1 MKRYVALA
9 RVSSR
14 EQEREGFSLDVQADA
29 LERHA
34 ERQQGQIVQFYRVA
48 ETASKREE
56 RAAFKSLLVYVREH
70 ATELDGVLFYKVD
83 RAARNIFDYVELERL
98 EIDFGVPVI
107 YVAQPTENTPAGR
120 MQRRILANMAS
131 FYTEQQSVDVRE
143 GLARRAQSGLFVG
156 KAPYGYKNIRREGR
170 GLVEI
175 DAEHGPKVRRI
186 FDLYAN
192 HGHTLDSLVEKLLA
206 EGVEYIRSQPAFVR
220 SKVYTILRDRCYL
233 GEVFYRGRWYP
244 GRHTPLVD
252 RATFEKVQALL
263 GQKTYLAHDSTYGA
277 GMVRCGHCGGPIVVE
292 IKTKQTSTGPRE
304 YRYYRCGQYSKGD
317 HPRDRMREVDLD
329 GQMLALFAKMRIEDE
344 SVRGWIVD
352 VLRARGQDVQQQAS
366 QETAAITK
374 ELAQVRQQAERLLTL
389 RLMDEIT
396 PETFRSKSEELRAKE
411 SSLALRLEGQG
422 RQQAERHDVAVK
434 VFELSQSLGEKWVT
448 SDTLEKRQLLEIVCL
463 NLTLDGVTLVP
474 EMRKPFDL
482 VAEGL
487 LVSSSRGNRI

>member
-1 MKRYVALA
+1 MKRYVAWA

-14 EQEREGFSLDVQADA
+14 EQEREGFSLDVQEEA
-29 LERHA
+29 LQRYA

-48 ETASKREE
+48 ETASKREQ
-56 RAAFKSLLVYVREH
+56 RASFKSLLAYAVEH
-70 ATELDGVLFYKVD
+70 AAEIDGVLFYKVD

-98 EIDFGVPVI
+98 EFDRGVPVI

-120 MQRRILANMAS
+120 MQRRILSNMAS

-143 GLARRAQSGLFVG
+143 GMARRAQSGLFVC
-156 KAPYGYKNIRREGR
+156 KAPYGYRNIRLEGR

-175 DAEHGPKVRRI
+175 DEEQGGKVRRI
-186 FDLYAN
+186 FELYAH
-192 HGHTLDSLVEKLLA
+192 HGHTLDSLVEKLRA
-206 EGVEYIRSQPAFVR
+206 DGVENTCSQPGFVR
-220 SKVYTILRDRCYL
+220 SKIHKILRDRCYL
-233 GEVFYRGRWYP
+233 GEVSYRGRWYP

-252 RATFEKVQALL
+252 RATFDKVQALL
-263 GQKTYLAHDSTYGA
+263 GQKTYLSHDSTYGA
-277 GMVRCGHCGGPIVVE
+277 GMVRCGHCGGPVVVE

-304 YRYYRCGQYSKGD
+304 HRYYRCARYSKGD
-317 HPRDRMREVDLD
+317 HPRVRMRESELD
-329 GQMLALFAKMRIEDE
+329 GQMLALFGKMRIEDE

-366 QETAAITK
+366 QESATIAK

-422 RQQAERHDVAVK
+422 RQQAERIDVAVK

-448 SDTLEKRQLLEIVCL
+448 SDTLEKRQLLEIICL

-474 EMRKPFDL
+474 EMRKPFDM

-487 LVSSSRGNRI
+487 LVSSSRPKWI